1 MDIKEPSLNLKFNPE
16 EVKNVSR
23 SFFRM
28 PKAEE
33 RFLVSTEGSPVAQY
47 FQVILIQ
54 VKSADDEEYV
64 SLDISNM
71 PKNVFTLKREIL
83 KTLGFDVAHAAE
95 YRMRKINYE
104 GVFKIKNDHDVVN
117 LRHDNKVEVVR
128 EIEKQSF
135 TPKEK
140 IENVEEIR
148 QKRLERMNNHGGKV

>member
-1 MDIKEPSLNLKFNPE
+1 
-16 EVKNVSR
+16 
-23 SFFRM
+23 M
-28 PKAEE
+28 PKPEE

-47 FQVILIQ
+47 FQMILIQ
-54 VKSADDEEYV
+54 VKSADDEEYE

-95 YRMRKINYE
+95 YRMRKINFE

-117 LRHDNKVEVVR
+117 LQHDNRVEVVR

-148 QKRLERMNNHGGKV
+148 WKCLERMSDQGSGEKWNILEIKKNAQKFPRNFFQFR